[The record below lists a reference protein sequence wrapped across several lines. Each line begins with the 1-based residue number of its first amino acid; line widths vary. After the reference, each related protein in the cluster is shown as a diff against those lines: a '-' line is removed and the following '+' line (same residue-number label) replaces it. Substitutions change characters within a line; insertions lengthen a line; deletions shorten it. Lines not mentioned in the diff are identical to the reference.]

1 MFEIPTK
8 YIKMETGWGLLAVT
22 IALSG
27 AAVIP
32 RWNPL
37 VEYCVPHSDCRTI
50 KAVDPELFIWHQS
63 QAVATAK
70 KLRAKS
76 KKHHWLEDTADETVN
91 DFNEFT
97 VGAQHIFAPKSSKE
111 FLRLT
116 TEARRKGWQLQ
127 EVQELPGYADWR
139 KVAGGFALIA
149 ASATAWFVGQLE
161 ILQEQRDRREE
172 INEEFELVK
181 HRKALE
187 GEHAVLTAEIDWVSA
202 TEQKAL
208 DAEYLG
214 EDYEAFIDQQTQ
226 GLDEHINHQE
236 KAINQLTGTQTLDT
250 INNPSDKVHGQQQK
264 QEALA
269 PNTLDQSSE
278 KVAMAVLDGLVGSRR
293 STLLVGGTGAGK
305 SVTQAYLLT
314 KFFKRYQ
321 DAEVWAVAQK
331 NDSFCGLDKKNRVVL
346 FDSLDPSA
354 ALRVIDHAYGIYDK
368 RRRLP
373 EHGRANLS
381 PVRLL
386 LADWLS
392 INQSLEDCKSDP
404 IIKESKY
411 LTKLS
416 DIVYNGRELNVCLIV
431 DLQSFNLAAIGLK
444 ADRNSRKNFNLV
456 GLGNYSVDEFG
467 SINESYGVLANMV
480 GDQNMIPDE
489 TDRSTL
495 LAEFKRL
502 KPISRASQR
511 PIIFTTLEPARV
523 ALLPDLRGY
532 KPGQKQQ
539 MKLDT
544 VSPEYLDNLLKLEF
558 DVKSGINAPP
568 SEQTS
573 KKLSTTAQKIL
584 AWLKQNR
591 ADGAWLKY
599 KGKEGRNGNF
609 INFLSDL
616 GADWKTRDAAIQELV
631 IAQTIEVDEEKGMRL
646 MEVSG
651 D

>member
-1 MFEIPTK
+1 MFQIPTK
-8 YIKMETGWGLLAVT
+8 YIRLETGWGLLAAT

-37 VEYCVPHSDCRTI
+37 IEYCAPHTECRVI
-50 KAVDPELFIWHQS
+50 KSVDPDLFYWHQS
-63 QAVATAK
+63 QAGANAK

-76 KKHHWLEDTADETVN
+76 KRHWIEDTADDTVN
-91 DFNEFT
+91 DLGEFAMGVQQT
-97 VGAQHIFAPKSSKE
+97 FAPKSSKE

-116 TEARRKGWQLQ
+116 VEARKKGWRLQ
-127 EVQELPGYADWR
+127 EVQEVPGYANWR
-139 KVAGGFALIA
+139 KVAGALSLIA
-149 ASATAWFVGQLE
+149 ASASAWFVGQLE

-214 EDYEAFIDQQTQ
+214 EDYEAFMEEQTR
-226 GLDEHINHQE
+226 GLDENINRQE
-236 KAINQLTGTQTLDT
+236 GAMNALTGTQTLDS
-250 INNPSDKVHGQQQK
+250 INNPSDKVQGQQQK
-264 QEALA
+264 REALA

-278 KVAMAVLDGLVGSRR
+278 QIAITLLEGLVGSRR

-346 FDSLDPSA
+346 FDSINPSA
-354 ALRVIDHAYGIYDK
+354 ALNIVDHIYGIYDK

-373 EHGRANLS
+373 EHARGNLS

-392 INQSLEDCKSDP
+392 INQSLEDCKSDS
-404 IIKESKY
+404 IVKESKY
-411 LTKLS
+411 LSKLS
-416 DIVYNGRELNVCLIV
+416 DIIYNGRELNVCLIV

-467 SINESYGVLANMV
+467 SITESYGVLANMV
-480 GDQNMIPDE
+480 GDQNMVSDE
-489 TDRSTL
+489 NERSAL

-502 KPISRASQR
+502 KPISRTSQR

-532 KPGQKQQ
+532 KPGQKQPI
-539 MKLDT
+539 KLET

-558 DVKSGINAPP
+558 DVKSGSSPAPP
-568 SEQTS
+568 SEQIS
-573 KKLSTTAQKIL
+573 QKLSTTAQKIL

-599 KGKEGRNGNF
+599 KGKEGRDGNF

-646 MEVSG
+646 MEVSS